1 MDPFIGQIK
10 MFAGTFAPR
19 NWALCDGQLLPISS
33 NAELFSLIGTFY
45 GGDGRS
51 NFALPDMRGRLSM
64 NYGQGPGLTNRIL
77 GSRFGVESVN
87 LTANELPA
95 HTHAFHVSTQG
106 AQSASPAERMIAT
119 PDTGET
125 LFVDFDSAKQA
136 SLRENIVK
144 ETGAGQAHTNEMPFL
159 CVNFIIA
166 IKGIYP
172 SRN

>member
-10 MFAGTFAPR
+10 MFAGTFAPQ

-45 GGDGRS
+45 GGDGRL

-64 NYGQGPGLTNRIL
+64 NYGQAPGLTNRIL
-77 GSRFGVESVN
+77 GSRFGVESVK
-87 LTANELPA
+87 LTANELPT
-95 HTHAFHVSTQG
+95 HTHAFQVSTQG
-106 AQSASPAERMIAT
+106 AQSSSPAERMIAT
-119 PDTGET
+119 PETVET

-136 SLRENIVK
+136 SLRTDIVK
-144 ETGAGQAHTNEMPFL
+144 ETGAGQAHTNVMPFL

-166 IKGIYP
+166 LKGIYP

>member
-10 MFAGTFAPR
+10 MFAGPFAPR
-19 NWALCDGQLLPISS
+19 NWALCDGQLLPISPYTK
-33 NAELFSLIGTFY
+33 LFSLIGTFY
-45 GGDGRS
+45 GGNGRS
-51 NFALPDMRGRLSM
+51 SFALPDMRGRLSM
-64 NYGQGPGLTNRIL
+64 NYGQGPGLTNRLL

-87 LTANELPA
+87 LTANELPT
-95 HTHAFHVSTQG
+95 HTHALQASTLST
-106 AQSASPAERMIAT
+106 QSASPEGRMVAT

-144 ETGAGQAHTNEMPFL
+144 ETGAGQVHTNEMPFL

-166 IKGIYP
+166 LEGIYP